1 MDLKDYIR
9 SIPDYPK
16 KGILF
21 RDITTL
27 IKDSRAFN
35 YSIDQIIEISK
46 NLDFDKIA
54 AIESRGFV
62 FASAISY
69 KLKKPFIMMRKK
81 NKLPAEKISVDFEL
95 DYGTAT
101 LEMHKDSVDSGEKI
115 LIIDDLI
122 ATGGTAEAGA
132 KLVEMSNA
140 KVAGFIF
147 IINLFDLGGNKKLID
162 KSYFTKSLIEFPGH

>member
-1 MDLKDYIR
+1 MDLKKYIR

-27 IKDSRAFN
+27 IKDSKAFN

-46 NLDFDKIA
+46 KLDFDKIA

-62 FASAISY
+62 FASVISY

-95 DYGTAT
+95 EYGTAT
-101 LEMHKDSVDSGEKI
+101 LEMHKDSVDSGDKI